1 MPRPPKITP
10 EVRAQIV
17 RQAMAGDSARQIAR
31 DLGLS
36 HPPVTAVLKA
46 ARAAGELEGA
56 MTPRGRPAEWAAKEK
71 KAPDVEAGK
80 VPPTLESQLGW
91 LGALVDARRRDAEE
105 LRAKG
110 DTVGAARATRDALS
124 AAALLARHTP
134 ETETAGVKVT
144 LEQMRA
150 AAELGRQRLRE
161 GIERLA
167 QERALAGACQAC
179 GRGAQGEA
187 SGDHQHS
194 RQ

>member
-17 RQAMAGDSARQIAR
+17 RQSKAGDSARQIAR

-36 HPPVTAVLKA
+36 HPPVTAVLRA
-46 ARAAGELEGA
+46 AQAAGELEGA
-56 MTPRGRPAEWAAKEK
+56 MTPRGRPAEWAKK
-71 KAPDVEAGK
+71 KAPNVEAGNA
-80 VPPTLESQLGW
+80 PPTLESQLGW

-134 ETETAGVKVT
+134 ETETAGVTVT

-161 GIERLA
+161 GVERLA